1 MLLGNAKDG
10 AIKLSCDASGVASP
24 GMMLLASGCCH
35 GRLRGRFPELIDG
48 MLSRLIVTF
57 L

>member
-48 MLSRLIVTF
+48 MLSRLILTF